1 MPKTDDIF
9 ALPEE
14 QPDRR
19 GVSRFKISEIF
30 AILESDLFVD
40 PVRVINIGKLG
51 FSARS
56 FIAYPAGTK
65 VCLQIDGYF
74 LMPAR
79 VVWSSRG
86 QLGARFEKPLEEG
99 PLLNLILGEPPQ
111 NPVQT
116 NIRQDGQPYPAPLP
130 DLHHGRQEVEHHP

>member
-1 MPKTDDIF
+1 MPQPNVEF
-9 ALPEE
+9 SLPEE

-19 GVSRFKISEIF
+19 NAARFKISEIF
-30 AILESDLFVD
+30 AVLESDLFVD
-40 PVRVINIGKLG
+40 SVRVINIGKLG

-65 VCLQIDGYF
+65 VSLQIDEYL

-79 VVWSSRG
+79 VVWCSRG

-99 PLLNLILGEPPQ
+99 PLLSLILGEQPQ

-116 NIRQDGQPYPAPLP
+116 NIRQDGQPYPDPLP
-130 DLHHGRQEVEHHP
+130 DPHPDQQEVEHHP